1 MTGSDKE
8 PSRTR
13 QVVGMAAMHAVRTAG
28 AAVINFIGWPAIIG
42 IGAIMACFLILVGF
56 VFVITMS
63 RVSQEREA
71 LNYQCESRLGFSVAQ
86 TASLLLPPPAPTTSG
101 TATEIAPPP
110 QPSITALQP
119 ATASLSVL
127 PTTTTPTT
135 SATSTSPMPSDNT
148 YATLSIPPGLNER
161 EQACA
166 EAVKKGPLVGPPIT
180 TASTSLGTEAAAVAY
195 TQVGLKATAT
205 DGTLEGPTNEAFSA
219 ANLVRYSY
227 FRASQST
234 VLLPP
239 EISEQ
244 INVGDR
250 VDPKHIGPG
259 DLVFYNFSATHGP
272 TAVMIATSA
281 TQGIDANTGNAT
293 IATSYLPTGNVI
305 VKRPALL
312 DPAARTGTPRS

>member
-1 MTGSDKE
+1 MTGRDEK

-13 QVVGMAAMHAVRTAG
+13 QVAGMAAAHAARAG
-28 AAVINFIGWPAIIG
+28 LSAVINFIGWPAIIG
-42 IGAIMACFLILVGF
+42 IGAVVGCFIIIAGIVLVL
-56 VFVITMS
+56 TMS
-63 RVSQEREA
+63 RVTQERQA

-86 TASLLLPPPAPTTSG
+86 TASLLLPPPALTTG
-101 TATEIAPPP
+101 TATEIAPSP

-127 PTTTTPTT
+127 PTTTTPVT
-135 SATSTSPMPSDNT
+135 SVTSTSPLPSDNP
-148 YATLSIPPGLNER
+148 YATVPIPAGLGER

-166 EAVKKGPLVGPPIT
+166 EAVKKGPVVGPPIT
-180 TASTSLGTEAAAVAY
+180 TASTSLGTEAAAIAY

-205 DGTLEGPTNEAFSA
+205 DGTLQGPTNEAFSA
-219 ANLVRYSY
+219 ANLVRYAY
-227 FRASQST
+227 FRASQTT

-239 EISEQ
+239 ELSEQ
-244 INVGDR
+244 ITIGDR

-281 TQGIDANTGNAT
+281 TQGIDANTVNAT
-293 IATSYLPTGNVI
+293 ISTSYLPTGNVI
-305 VKRPALL
+305 VKRPALQ